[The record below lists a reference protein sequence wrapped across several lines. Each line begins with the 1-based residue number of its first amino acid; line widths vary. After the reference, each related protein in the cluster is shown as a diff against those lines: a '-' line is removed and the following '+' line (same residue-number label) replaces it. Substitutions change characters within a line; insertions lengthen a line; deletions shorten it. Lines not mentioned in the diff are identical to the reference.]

1 MSRSVYVLGAG
12 ASKHVGY
19 PLASTMG
26 TEMLSWMSVRER
38 YKDTA
43 DSIRETFG
51 DSPNIEDV
59 VTELEGVVK
68 SLEHSSETDD
78 RVRRSIASSILVQ
91 VREAVPIW
99 FTEIHS
105 RPARAYQ
112 QFAEKTV
119 QPGDVIIT
127 FNYDDSLERELKR
140 VGKWDVA
147 QGYGFPIGNAA
158 TATQVP
164 VLKLHGSIN
173 WLVSIFNGMTSGS
186 FAIGG
191 NGSLGQTPHV
201 ATDYLKYLGYDD
213 MPGTFP
219 GGGGFHSLIL
229 PGRTKEFYYETSFGK
244 EHEEFFFSLWSQ
256 AAAALKR
263 ADNIV
268 LCGYSM
274 LSVDRRACDLLL
286 SSPRKETRIMVVSG
300 KDGERISRDFWSA
313 GFQKAGFYQ
322 NGYFEKWVN
331 ESINASI
338 QGVCDGPTVTAA
350 G

>member
-12 ASKHVGY
+12 ASKHIGY

-26 TEMLSWMSVRER
+26 AEMLTWMSARER

-68 SLEHSSETDD
+68 TLEHSSETED
-78 RVRRSIASSILVQ
+78 RIRRSIASSILVQ
-91 VREAVPIW
+91 VREVVPIW

-105 RPARAYQ
+105 RPATAYQ
-112 QFAEKTV
+112 QFAERIV

-140 VGKWDVA
+140 VGKWDIA
-147 QGYGFPIGNAA
+147 QGYGFQIGKA
-158 TATQVP
+158 TTTSQVLM
-164 VLKLHGSIN
+164 LKLHGSMN
-173 WLVSIFNGMTSGS
+173 WLASIFNGMTSGS

-191 NGSLGQTPHV
+191 NCALGQSPHV

-229 PGRTKEFYYETSFGK
+229 PGRTKEFYYETSFGR
-244 EHEEFFFSLWSQ
+244 EHEEFFSFLWSQ
-256 AAAALKR
+256 AAGALKR
-263 ADNIV
+263 ADKIA
-268 LCGYSM
+268 LCGYS
-274 LSVDRRACDLLL
+274 LLPVDRRACDLLL
-286 SSPRKETRIMVVSG
+286 STPRKDTHVIVVSG
-300 KDGERISRDFWSA
+300 SA
-313 GFQKAGFYQ
+313 GQRIADQFRDAGLQNVECYE
-322 NGYFEKWVN
+322 NGYFETWVT
-331 ESINASI
+331 ESATSSWGSAKTTLGAS
-338 QGVCDGPTVTAA
+338 
-350 G
+350 